1 VNGSQ
6 SHASA
11 SQGDLRGGLIA
22 VSIAITAWGTTGV
35 MIKAIDMDAIAIVG
49 WRFGIYA
56 IALTAWM
63 YGRGGRLST
72 DLLRTALP
80 GGALLAADVILFFVA
95 VRTTKVVNATTIGA
109 LQPIIIAAFAT
120 RFMGEKIRPRE
131 IMAATIALVG
141 VIVVITQSS
150 GTPEWSGAGDL
161 AAVGALF
168 AWSMYFVVAKRTAG
182 KLTPHE
188 FTTGA
193 AWWVTVLAFPFGLAI
208 GQDMSPPP
216 RSEVLPLL
224 ILVSVGG
231 FIGHSMMNWGIP
243 RLPLW
248 LSSTLTLLVPVFA
261 SLAAWV
267 YLGEALTVWQL
278 LAMGLVIVSLAVV
291 VVSQTRPVP
300 VLPPQAPI
308 DISA

>member
-1 VNGSQ
+1 MNGGQ
-6 SHASA
+6 PDASA
-11 SQGDLRGGLIA
+11 SPGDLRGGLIA

-56 IALTAWM
+56 IALTVWM

-72 DLLRTALP
+72 ELLRTALP

-131 IMAATIALVG
+131 ILAATIALVG

-150 GTPEWSGAGDL
+150 GAPEWSGAGDL

-193 AWWVTVLAFPFGLAI
+193 AWWVAVLAFPFGLAI

-224 ILVSVGG
+224 ILVVVGG

-248 LSSTLTLLVPVFA
+248 LSSTMTLLVPIFA

-267 YLGEALTVWQL
+267 YLGESLTPWQLVAMAAVIAALTVV
-278 LAMGLVIVSLAVV
+278 VI
-291 VVSQTRPVP
+291 SQTRPIP